1 MTDLTEP
8 TQAPAPGG
16 ATERAASTAAAAKDQ
31 AASVASSAATEA
43 KAVAS
48 EAAAE
53 AKDVLTDARQQL
65 RSQAEE
71 QSAKVA
77 ALVGDIGTQL
87 RKMAAAGES
96 GPAKDIVAS
105 VADQAEQMS
114 QRLGRR
120 RARPH
125 PRAMPDGSLGTG
137 RACSSP
143 VPPWRASSP
152 HGWPVP
158 RTPDSLKQAATS
170 SNGSSGRRRRRSRS
184 RPERHGVAPRR
195 RSSAMPATR
204 RPADRGVVMSATV
217 EPGPDA
223 RSNRTRRARP
233 VARVSWSTA

>member
-48 EAAAE
+48 EATAE
-53 AKDVLTDARQQL
+53 AKDVLIDVRQQL

-87 RKMAAAGES
+87 RKMAAAGET
-96 GPAKDIVAS
+96 GPAKDIVAG

-114 QRLGRR
+114 RRLGNGGLDRTLR
-120 RARPH
+120 TPAAWR
-125 PRAMPDGSLGTG
+125 GTG
-137 RACSSP
+137 RGCSSP
-143 VPPWRASSP
+143 VPPWPASSP
-152 HGWPVP
+152 HGWHVP
-158 RTPDSLKQAATS
+158 RTRAASSRPPPARTGPPPAAPSIQVLPRATTASLPAGTS
-170 SNGSSGRRRRRSRS
+170 S
-184 RPERHGVAPRR
+184 
-195 RSSAMPATR
+195 MPATAV
-204 RPADRGVVMSATV
+204 RPT
-217 EPGPDA
+217 E
-223 RSNRTRRARP
+223 
-233 VARVSWSTA
+233 VS